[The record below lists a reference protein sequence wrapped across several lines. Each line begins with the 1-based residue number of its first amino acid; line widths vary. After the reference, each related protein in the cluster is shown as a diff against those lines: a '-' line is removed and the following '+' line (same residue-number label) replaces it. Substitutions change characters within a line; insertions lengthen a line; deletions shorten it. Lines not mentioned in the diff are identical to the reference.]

1 MRACYP
7 KVRPS
12 RSLFCGVFAL
22 ALSGCGSVP
31 YYSQAV
37 AGELALLAAARPVPE
52 VIADPATP
60 PDIRDRLQLAVR
72 IRAFASDQLSLP
84 DNPSYK
90 RYSDLHRSSA
100 VWNVFATPPFSLEL
114 HTWCYPFFGCAGY
127 RGYFEQA
134 AADREAAELRA
145 QGLDAAVA
153 PVPAYSTLGWF
164 ADPLLSTFIR
174 WSEPELARLIFHE
187 LAHQIVYVADDT
199 RFNESF
205 ATAVEQVGLER
216 WVASRHDAALTAEF
230 AQYRERHAGF
240 LELMAQTRS
249 ALEALYGSAGRT
261 PEQMQGAKAQIFD
274 ELRGR
279 YRAMRDGRWS
289 GYPGFDAFFN
299 APWNNARVAALAAYQ
314 DEVPAFNALLA
325 RERGSL
331 PAFFT
336 EVVKLGQLPAD
347 MRARALRSLTET
359 STS

>member
-1 MRACYP
+1 LA
-7 KVRPS
+7 V
-12 RSLFCGVFAL
+12 LAL
-22 ALSGCGSVP
+22 ALPGCESVP

-60 PDIRDRLQLAVR
+60 ADIRARLQLAVR
-72 IRAFASDQLSLP
+72 IRAFASDRLSLP
-84 DNPSYK
+84 DNASYT
-90 RYSDLHRSSA
+90 RYTDLHRESA

-127 RGYFEQA
+127 RGYFERA
-134 AADREAAELRA
+134 GADAEAAILHA

-174 WSEPELARLIFHE
+174 WPEPELARLIFHE
-187 LAHQIVYVADDT
+187 LAHQIIYVADDT

-230 AQYRERHAGF
+230 AQYRERHADF
-240 LELMAQTRS
+240 LALMAQTRGE
-249 ALEALYGSAGRT
+249 LEALYGSAGRT
-261 PEQMQGAKAQIFD
+261 PAQMQGAKARVFD
-274 ELRGR
+274 DLRDR
-279 YRAMRDGRWS
+279 YRAVRDGRWG
-289 GYPGFDAFFN
+289 GYRGFDAFFD
-299 APWNNARVAALAAYQ
+299 APWNNARVAALSAYQ

-336 EVVKLGQLPAD
+336 EVIKLGQLHPD
-347 MRARALRSLTET
+347 MRARALRGLADTTAS
-359 STS
+359 